1 MNKANRNAEIPV
13 GPLVRKK
20 HTTAYDD
27 KIEGLGRTSFLSD
40 GLNLIIQ
47 RIRPYQCN
55 QPVQSSRAAS
65 MNRIPSS
72 RQLKKVKFLAPASS

>member
-27 KIEGLGRTSFLSD
+27 KIEGLGRMDFFGD

-55 QPVQSSRAAS
+55 QPVQSTSAVNQCS
-65 MNRIPSS
+65 
-72 RQLKKVKFLAPASS
+72 QV